1 MDSNNKISFIP
12 KKSLA
17 RTDFS
22 GKKPISLFLTLS
34 FSIFLITCAVYG
46 GAYIYTQTLEKGI
59 DVKKKELQELRNNF
73 DLSIIDKA
81 KDLKARMKSAQE
93 LVNQHIA
100 LSSFFDFL
108 EQATLKSVGYSSFQ
122 YSNKDGKLEATLSGM
137 APNYASVALQRDGLS
152 LETENKGRLS
162 SFSMGGYKLD
172 ENGNVSFTLKAAL
185 NPSLFLYKNG
195 FSAMTAESTLI
206 PENSPQPSLEDIEIN
221 QNQ

>member
-1 MDSNNKISFIP
+1 M
-12 KKSLA
+12 
-17 RTDFS
+17 
-22 GKKPISLFLTLS
+22 
-34 FSIFLITCAVYG
+34 
-46 GAYIYTQTLEKGI
+46 
-59 DVKKKELQELRNNF
+59 
-73 DLSIIDKA
+73 
-81 KDLKARMKSAQE
+81 KARIKSAQE
-93 LVNQHIA
+93 LVDGHLA

-162 SFSMGGYKLD
+162 SFSIGGYKLD
-172 ENGNVSFTLKAAL
+172 ENGNVSFTLKTAL

-195 FSAMTAESTLI
+195 FSAMTAESILI
-206 PENSPQPSLEDIEIN
+206 PENSPQTSSEDIEIN